1 MHSSKCLWDWIHLLK
16 CSLQQN
22 VSNFYVI
29 NPREKL
35 TARVAKFTLSIMYH
49 SQAFMTRSPRT
60 SGFQSSQEVSNP
72 SAKRIQKFLKWPLLT
87 RDSEEQAVISVLSIV
102 RTRAEPVSK
111 SMVWLAWQWAGK
123 GVSQASSEGE
133 IHVKRSHFQ
142 GFRKSRVSW

>member
-1 MHSSKCLWDWIHLLK
+1 MSLRLNSSFKNALCNK
-16 CSLQQN
+16 MY
-22 VSNFYVI
+22 VFNFVGKI
-29 NPREKL
+29 WGEKL
-35 TARVAKFTLSIMYH
+35 TKFTLNIMYH

-87 RDSEEQAVISVLSIV
+87 RDSEEQAVISVLSMV

-111 SMVWLAWQWAGK
+111 SMLWLAWQRAGR

-133 IHVKRSHFQ
+133 IHVKKKKKKSHFQ